1 MRLLGF
7 LILLALIVGAVGY
20 FRGWISFTSETLGG
34 EKKVSLSID
43 KDGLNEDLTKA
54 RSKVTDLLD
63 KVGKGNVSGTVESV
77 DTANQ
82 KMVVKTADGESIV
95 LDLPDGIETQ
105 LDGAASQLSSLQAGD
120 TITLEIDD
128 AKIQRILGKRD

>member
-7 LILLALIVGAVGY
+7 LILLALIVGTVGY
-20 FRGWISFTSETLGG
+20 FRGWISLTTETLGG

-43 KDGLNEDLTKA
+43 KDGLNDDLTKA
-54 RSKVTDLLD
+54 RSTVTDLLQ

-77 DTANQ
+77 DTANH
-82 KMVVKTADGESIV
+82 KMVVKTADGESVV
-95 LDLPDGIETQ
+95 LDLPDGVDTQ
-105 LDGAASQLSSLQAGD
+105 LDGVASKLSSLRAGD

-128 AKIQRILGKRD
+128 AKIQRILGTRD

>member
-20 FRGWISFTSETLGG
+20 FRGWISLTTETLGG

-43 KDGLNEDLTKA
+43 KEGLNDDLTKA
-54 RSKVTDLLD
+54 RSTVTDLLQ

-77 DTANQ
+77 DTANH
-82 KMVVKTADGESIV
+82 KMVVKTADGESVV
-95 LDLPDGIETQ
+95 LDLPDGVDTQ
-105 LDGAASQLSSLQAGD
+105 LDGVASKLSSLRAGD

-128 AKIQRILGKRD
+128 AKIQRILGTRD